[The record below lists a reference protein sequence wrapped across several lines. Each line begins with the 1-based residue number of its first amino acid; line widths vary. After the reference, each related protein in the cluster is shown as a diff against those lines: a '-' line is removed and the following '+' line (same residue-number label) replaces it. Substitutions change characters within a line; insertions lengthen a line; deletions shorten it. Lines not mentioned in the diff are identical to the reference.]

1 MVPYGEKC
9 YSYRID
15 SSFYLPSTDKYNLY
29 CHYSL
34 QIEWVPGFIKEG
46 MSNFP
51 YSTRWYHFLHSFY
64 YSVMDAPVLLF
75 VGSIKAWSKN
85 FLKKV
90 NIVHMKY
97 VSIMIAE
104 VKIYDARMN

>member
-1 MVPYGEKC
+1 
-9 YSYRID
+9 
-15 SSFYLPSTDKYNLY
+15 
-29 CHYSL
+29 
-34 QIEWVPGFIKEG
+34 
-46 MSNFP
+46 
-51 YSTRWYHFLHSFY
+51 
-64 YSVMDAPVLLF
+64 MDAPVLLF

-104 VKIYDARMN
+104 VKVYDARMN